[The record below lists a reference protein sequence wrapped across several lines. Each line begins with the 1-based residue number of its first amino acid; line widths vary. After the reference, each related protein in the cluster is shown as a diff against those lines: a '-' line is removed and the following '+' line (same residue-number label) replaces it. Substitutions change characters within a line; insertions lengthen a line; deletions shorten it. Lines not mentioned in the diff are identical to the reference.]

1 MLISHSEEKKE
12 FADPAAEALAAQ
24 ERHEPGGAHEAEL
37 LDVAALATC
46 PRRRSEAECDA
57 RQIAVPRT
65 AAGKPK
71 ETLDSLKGKLL
82 SFNHGVSVMP
92 RLAPRDEAAGRA

>member
-1 MLISHSEEKKE
+1 M
-12 FADPAAEALAAQ
+12 
-24 ERHEPGGAHEAEL
+24 
-37 LDVAALATC
+37 
-46 PRRRSEAECDA
+46 
-57 RQIAVPRT
+57 PRT

-92 RLAPRDEAAGRA
+92 RLAPRDEAAGRAARARQALRLGPRLTTTTAPRE